1 MMAATGFF
9 RHPNGDERRVALT
22 KTGRN
27 KALVAVASVAS
38 DVSNAAKFL
47 TRMFEGYVADGSP
60 HTNFFL
66 AGKLKLAVVCKE
78 PFDRRL
84 ADGFAKAIIPISIL
98 SLEEFARNGPPIAL
112 TDKTRDHIHSLAQS
126 SDEMQTVVDDETWE
140 KMVVS
145 FEATPERK
153 QHKWRYRLSG
163 SDGSS
168 IVKRVRDKFIDY
180 NATTGKPETQA
191 TR

>member
-1 MMAATGFF
+1 MAATGFF

-126 SDEMQTVVDDETWE
+126 SDEMQTVVDDETWD
-140 KMVVS
+140 KMVAS

-163 SDGSS
+163 SDGCS
-168 IVKRVRDKFIDY
+168 IVR
-180 NATTGKPETQA
+180 
-191 TR
+191 